1 MPPLAHKGYGAP
13 HLPPRN
19 NSQRREQ
26 ARNSWPVPRAPERKL
41 LLMRLGLK
49 LLADSRRLAQPVW
62 VPQKL
67 RLKRVL
73 AHV

>member
-1 MPPLAHKGYGAP
+1 M
-13 HLPPRN
+13 LP
-19 NSQRREQ
+19 
-26 ARNSWPVPRAPERKL
+26 
-41 LLMRLGLK
+41 GLK
-49 LLADSRRLAQPVW
+49 LLADNKHLAQPVW